1 MSLYLKIYSPL
12 PPPQFEVVGGHVSHY
27 LLEKSRICSQSAEER
42 SYHIFYQM
50 LAGAPADMR
59 NALGLGSGATFKVT
73 EATHRQLHVY
83 SLASS
88 LGPFP
93 FQAFQMLHN

>member
-1 MSLYLKIYSPL
+1 MGGGGDVSLYFAYPL
-12 PPPQFEVVGGHVSHY
+12 SPQFEVVGGHVSHY

-59 NALGLGSGATFKVT
+59 NALGLGSGATFKVRV
-73 EATHRQLHVY
+73 H
-83 SLASS
+83 
-88 LGPFP
+88 
-93 FQAFQMLHN
+93 